1 MVMPSKRPEKDTPRS
16 TPPPL
21 RVYPMSLQPGD
32 ILADETSEWRVIGH
46 PYSSAGDK
54 TANVR
59 VEAVKQSG
67 VIQMRAWGA
76 QSE

>member
-1 MVMPSKRPEKDTPRS
+1 
-16 TPPPL
+16 
-21 RVYPMSLQPGD
+21 
-32 ILADETSEWRVIGH
+32 VIEH
-46 PYSSAGDK
+46 LYSSAGGK